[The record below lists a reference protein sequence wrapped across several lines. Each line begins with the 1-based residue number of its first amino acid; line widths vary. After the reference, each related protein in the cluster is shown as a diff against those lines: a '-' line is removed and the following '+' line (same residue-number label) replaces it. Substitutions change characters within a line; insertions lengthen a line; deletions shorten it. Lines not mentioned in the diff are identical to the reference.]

1 MQQFANTHSMRN
13 EILSLM
19 SQHGLE
25 DDCYVEM
32 LDYTIDLFE
41 SQGLGTEYYGYHN
54 INHELE
60 VTYVSQHNGIIR
72 TDLQGMPLYFKH
84 HRANIY
90 VGNMLG
96 REFVMKL

>member
-1 MQQFANTHSMRN
+1 MLIGITLVIIENQESFKMANKKYN
-13 EILSLM
+13 IE
-19 SQHGLE
+19 E
-25 DDCYVEM
+25 DEKIVVHCTDNDQDV
-32 LDYTIDLFE
+32 
-41 SQGLGTEYYGYHN
+41 
-54 INHELE
+54 E

>member
-1 MQQFANTHSMRN
+1 MANK
-13 EILSLM
+13 EKK
-19 SQHGLE
+19 
-25 DDCYVEM
+25 VEVPE
-32 LDYTIDLFE
+32 TIMVHCTDNG
-41 SQGLGTEYYGYHN
+41 QDV
-54 INHELE
+54 E
-60 VTYVSQHNGIIR
+60 VNYISQHNGIIR

>member
-1 MQQFANTHSMRN
+1 MENRKYN
-13 EILSLM
+13 IE
-19 SQHGLE
+19 E
-25 DDCYVEM
+25 DEKIVVHCTDNGQDV
-32 LDYTIDLFE
+32 
-41 SQGLGTEYYGYHN
+41 
-54 INHELE
+54 E

>member
-1 MQQFANTHSMRN
+1 LIGKVLIIHGKRERLDKMANK
-13 EILSLM
+13 EKK
-19 SQHGLE
+19 
-25 DDCYVEM
+25 VEVPE
-32 LDYTIDLFE
+32 TIMVHCTDNG
-41 SQGLGTEYYGYHN
+41 QDV
-54 INHELE
+54 E
-60 VTYVSQHNGIIR
+60 VNYISQHNGIIR

>member
-1 MQQFANTHSMRN
+1 LLIGITLVIIENQESFKMANKKYN
-13 EILSLM
+13 IE
-19 SQHGLE
+19 E
-25 DDCYVEM
+25 DEKIVVHCTDNDQDV
-32 LDYTIDLFE
+32 
-41 SQGLGTEYYGYHN
+41 
-54 INHELE
+54 E

>member
-1 MQQFANTHSMRN
+1 MANKKYN
-13 EILSLM
+13 IE
-19 SQHGLE
+19 E
-25 DDCYVEM
+25 DEKIVVHCTDNDQDV
-32 LDYTIDLFE
+32 
-41 SQGLGTEYYGYHN
+41 
-54 INHELE
+54 E